1 MQDYTKML
9 LDSAEIIHKMMITKN
24 KDMSLDDAKL
34 TIASANTL
42 AQTIKTAIQAE
53 IISTKL
59 VNTKGNLTQLIA
71 STCDEN

>member
-1 MQDYTKML
+1 
-9 LDSAEIIHKMMITKN
+9 
-24 KDMSLDDAKL
+24 MSLDDAKL
-34 TIASANTL
+34 AIASANTL

-53 IISTKL
+53 IISAKL

>member
-1 MQDYTKML
+1 MENYTKML
-9 LDSAEIIHKMMITKN
+9 LDSAEIIHKMIITKN

-53 IISTKL
+53 IINMKL
-59 VNTKGNLTQLIA
+59 INTKGNLTQLIE
-71 STCDEN
+71 STYNEN